1 METEP
6 VMFCCEDCRS
16 MLNEKCFVDP
26 KTGEIYSVCAVCRWN
41 RKNPIVPGKT
51 KRPQGLHRPST
62 PNQVASVIPS
72 CAWKVLNQREASNVR
87 TWYRAKLVY
96 HYSYKRIKLN
106 AKALS

>member
-1 METEP
+1 
-6 VMFCCEDCRS
+6 

-96 HYSYKRIKLN
+96 HYSYKRMKLN